1 MRKFALLTALLLF
14 SFSLAAAQPSD
25 EAKKQFNAG
34 VEADKA
40 GKTDAAIAAYEAALK
55 ASPNYPDAHR
65 NLAAAYQAKKEYAK
79 ALPHLEAVTDE
90 KNVDNLNA
98 LGALAILAKDYV
110 KGVAAFEKANAAKPN
125 DPQLMMSL
133 AEAYKKDRQTTKA
146 VELYKKVIAAEPKN
160 STARFNLGKIYFDD
174 EEYVPAQGVFKQMQ
188 TDFPNDHRG
197 YYMYAL
203 SVHAEDPENVEGYQP
218 LYEQFI
224 AKFKGNAKAAGNV
237 KAAEKVIDQIK
248 NPPATKK

>member
-1 MRKFALLTALLLF
+1 MRKFILLITLVLF
-14 SFSLAAAQPSD
+14 GFSLAQAQAPSD
-25 EAKKQFNAG
+25 EAKKQFNTG

-40 GKTDAAIAAYEAALK
+40 GKVDAAIAAYEGALK

-79 ALPHLEAVTDE
+79 ALPHLETVTDQ
-90 KNVDNLNA
+90 KNADNLNA
-98 LGALAILAKDYV
+98 LGALAMLAKDYV
-110 KGVAAFEKANAAKPN
+110 KAVGAFEKANAAKPN
-125 DPQLMMSL
+125 DSQLMMSL
-133 AEAYKKDRQTTKA
+133 ADAYKKDRQTAKA
-146 VELYKKVIAAEPKN
+146 VELYRKVMAAEPKN
-160 STARFNLGKIYFDD
+160 ATARFNLGKIYFDD

-197 YYMYAL
+197 FYMYAV
-203 SVHAEDPENVEGYQP
+203 SVHSEDPENVEAYQP

-237 KAAEKVIDQIK
+237 KAAEKVIYEIK
-248 NPPATKK
+248 NPKKK

>member
-1 MRKFALLTALLLF
+1 MRKFALLTTLLLF

-40 GKTDAAIAAYEAALK
+40 GKPDEAIAAYEAALK
-55 ASPNYPDAHR
+55 ATPNYPDAHK
-65 NLAAAYQAKKEYAK
+65 NLAAAYQKKKEYAK
-79 ALPHLEAVTDE
+79 ALPHLEAVTDQ
-90 KNVDNLNA
+90 KNADNLYDLGSLA
-98 LGALAILAKDYV
+98 LQAKDYV
-110 KGVAAFEKANAAKPN
+110 KAVATFEKANAVKPN
-125 DPQLMMSL
+125 DSKLQMAL
-133 AEAYKKDRQTTKA
+133 ADAYKKDRQTTKA

-160 STARFNLGKIYFDD
+160 VTARFNLGKIYFDD
-174 EEYVPAQGVFKQMQ
+174 EEYVPAQGIFKQMQ

-237 KAAEKVIDQIK
+237 KAAEKVIDEIK
-248 NPPATKK
+248 NPKKK